1 MNHCT
6 FYTEYVCVQCLSVF
20 SLRVGGCTILCM
32 LLRGYRYSEA
42 GILCRIGKQ
51 KVIYAERG
59 EISGVLSYVSS
70 AFVPK
75 LQVTRAGLA

>member
-1 MNHCT
+1 
-6 FYTEYVCVQCLSVF
+6 
-20 SLRVGGCTILCM
+20 M

-59 EISGVLSYVSS
+59 EISGALSYVSS
-70 AFVPK
+70 AFVLK